1 MKPIADIIVVGTDTG
16 VGKSVVSL
24 LLMQLLLARG
34 YSPFYLKPFQTG
46 CRSPLDADS
55 DALFVYAH
63 TNALKQSDPGQSVLY
78 CLQNPKSPFF
88 AARDA
93 NEPID
98 LAKVHRSIGQLRLRH
113 SPLILEASGGLLV
126 PVLEEML
133 LADLIEPF
141 ACRPLLVARAG
152 LGTINH
158 TLLSIEV
165 LRNRQIRPLGIVFVE
180 TSTPPTDPDLVAE
193 NLFAVEKFAGCRVSG
208 VIPRLYSFD
217 SPPSTAYRPLETI
230 LFDGRGADFA

>member
-24 LLMQLLLARG
+24 LLMQLLFARG
-34 YSPFYLKPFQTG
+34 YSPFYIKPFQTG
-46 CRSPLDADS
+46 CRSSLDTDS
-55 DALFVYAH
+55 DAMFVYSH
-63 TNALKQSDPGQSVLY
+63 TKALEKQDPGQSVLY
-78 CLQNPKSPFF
+78 CHPNPKAPYF

-93 NEPID
+93 NLPID
-98 LAKVHRSIGQLRLRH
+98 PAKVCRSVDQLRLRH
-113 SPLILEASGGLLV
+113 NPLILEAAGGLLV

-133 LADLIEPF
+133 LVDLIKPF

-158 TLLSIEV
+158 TLLSIEA
-165 LRNRQIRPLGIVFVE
+165 LHSRQIMPMGIVFVE
-180 TSTPPTDPDLVAE
+180 ASAPPTDPDLVSE
-193 NLFAVEKFAGCRVSG
+193 NLSAVEKFAGCRVSG
-208 VIPRLYSFD
+208 VIPRLSDFH

-230 LFDGRGADFA
+230 LFDGH